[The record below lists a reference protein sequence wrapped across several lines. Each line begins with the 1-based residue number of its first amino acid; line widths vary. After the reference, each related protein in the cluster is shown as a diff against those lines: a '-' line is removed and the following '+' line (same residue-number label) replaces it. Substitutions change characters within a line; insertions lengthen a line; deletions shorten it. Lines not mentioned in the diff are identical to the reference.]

1 VSTQDNIPENATPRV
16 QRPRIQP
23 RLGRSGGANTDQAAP
38 NRRQIAVT
46 SFDLLNGAYT
56 TASRGRMA
64 SIIMLSII
72 LFVLL
77 GLGLNGLRSSLNLA
91 NVNSEIASLKER
103 QRDATARFSASTG
116 LPEGVS
122 EKQLIARFQTL
133 TNEYEKVSVQSVDV
147 FGLYN
152 RLVDDNVIITA
163 LSGDITELP
172 TDGEKASTN
181 AVDKALFDGVT
192 EVGENEVLIK
202 ITVTATSDSPAKLTG
217 WAQQVRDRGVFRNL
231 VVVRSA
237 NIYTLTGLL
246 VQDEAP
252 ISITNSFAGLGL
264 PVAVGAKPV
273 KSSEEQE
280 NAGST
285 AGTGSENNT
294 QNQGGN
300 N

>member
-1 VSTQDNIPENATPRV
+1 MSAQDNIPENQKPRV

-23 RLGRSGGANTDQAAP
+23 RLGRSGGNNGDQAAP

-72 LFVLL
+72 MFVLL
-77 GLGLNGLRSSLNLA
+77 GLGLTGLRSSLNLA

-103 QRDATARFSASTG
+103 QREATARFSASTG
-116 LPEGVS
+116 LPDGVS

-133 TNEYEKVSVQSVDV
+133 TNDYENMSLQSVDV

-163 LSGDITELP
+163 LSGDITNLP
-172 TDGEKASTN
+172 AEGEKVSTN
-181 AVDKALFDGVT
+181 AVDKVLFDGVT

-217 WAQQVRDRGVFRNL
+217 WAQQIRDRDVFRNL

-252 ISITNSFAGLGL
+252 VSITNSFAGLGL
-264 PVAVGAKPV
+264 PVAVGGKPV
-273 KSSEEQE
+273 KSNEEPKTT
-280 NAGST
+280 GST
-285 AGTGSENNT
+285 ADTGNENNA
-294 QNQGGN
+294 QNAGGSN
-300 N
+300 

>member
-1 VSTQDNIPENATPRV
+1 MSAENSIPENQKPRI

-23 RLGRSGGANTDQAAP
+23 RLGRSGGNSGDQAAP

-72 LFVLL
+72 MFVLL
-77 GLGLNGLRSSLNLA
+77 GLGLTGLRSSLNLA

-116 LPEGVS
+116 LPDGVS

-133 TNEYEKVSVQSVDV
+133 TNDYENMSLQSVDV

-163 LSGDITELP
+163 LSGDITKLP
-172 TDGEKASTN
+172 AEGEKESTN
-181 AVDKALFDGVT
+181 AVDKLLFDGVT
-192 EVGENEVLIK
+192 EVGENEVIIK

-217 WAQQVRDRGVFRNL
+217 WAQQIRDRDVFRNL

-246 VQDEAP
+246 IQDEAP
-252 ISITNSFAGLGL
+252 VSITNSFAGLGL
-264 PVAVGAKPV
+264 PVAVGGKPV
-273 KSSEEQE
+273 KSNEE
-280 NAGST
+280 T
-285 AGTGSENNT
+285 KTTGPAADTGNENNAKKP
-294 QNQGGN
+294 GGSN
-300 N
+300 

>member
-1 VSTQDNIPENATPRV
+1 MQT
-16 QRPRIQP
+16 
-23 RLGRSGGANTDQAAP
+23 RLGRIGESKTEQITP

-64 SIIMLSII
+64 SIVILSVI
-72 LFVLL
+72 LFLVL
-77 GLGLNGLRSSLNLA
+77 GLGLSGLRGSLNLA

-103 QRDATARFSASTG
+103 QREATARFSATTG
-116 LPEGVS
+116 LPEGVT
-122 EKQLIARFQTL
+122 EKQLITRFQTL

-152 RLVDDNVIITA
+152 RLIDSNVIITT
-163 LSGDITELP
+163 LNGDITMLP
-172 TDGEKASTN
+172 ADGEKASTN
-181 AVDKALFDGVT
+181 AIDKALFEGVT
-192 EVGENEVLIK
+192 EVGENEVIIK
-202 ITVTATSDSPAKLTG
+202 ISVTATSDSPAKLTA
-217 WAQQVRDRGVFRNL
+217 WAQQIRDRDIFRNL

-246 VQDEAP
+246 VQDAAP

-264 PVAVGAKPV
+264 PVAVGGKPA
-273 KSSEEQE
+273 KSSEKP
-280 NAGST
+280 NTTDSA
-285 AGTGSENNT
+285 AGTGNESNN